1 MPLFYEEV
9 KLGCTHSLTVLIY
22 RRERDGVIGMHVSRR
37 DSRGNREQGKTIARE
52 QERSDDGT

>member
-1 MPLFYEEV
+1 MDKEV

-22 RRERDGVIGMHVSRR
+22 RRERDGVIGMHVSRS